1 MFFAAIEFLFP
12 KPIPFMRL
20 GLANTP
26 LILALQVFN
35 FKEMMILTLIKV
47 VGQGIIN
54 GTLASYV
61 FLFSIAGSFAS
72 VLTMYFLKS
81 RLKDKVSCIGL
92 SIAGAALSN
101 LVQTSLSLAIV
112 FEKEAWMIIP
122 YFLGIGMISSIIIG
136 IFAERISRK
145 SLWFK
150 EIIKR
155 KALQNES

>member
-1 MFFAAIEFLFP
+1 
-12 KPIPFMRL
+12 MRL